1 MKYYPLYETGANTGL
16 YALGSTEIEAESTS
30 DAVAQAEKAAPAGS
44 RTGVWPYKM
53 ISGTPSATTPTS
65 AENGK
70 QYNVLAQPDGTA
82 GQFAPNGQVFASI
95 GADAAGMCQ
104 SLQKFFGYRLGLI
117 PTDAKPAP
125 AAAQPDTG
133 SSGSSTV
140 SSGTTSSGSAPSDGG
155 SVVSGGT
162 AAPAA

>member
-1 MKYYPLYETGANTGL
+1 MKYFALYETGANTGL
-16 YALGSTEIEAESTS
+16 YALASTEIEAESTS
-30 DAVAQAEKAAPAGS
+30 DAVTQAEKSAPAGS
-44 RTGVWPYKM
+44 RTGVWPYQM
-53 ISGTPSATTPTS
+53 ISGTPSAVAPTD
-65 AENGK
+65 AENGR
-70 QYNVLAQPDGTA
+70 QYNVLAQPGGAA
-82 GQFAPNGQVFASI
+82 GQFAGNGQVFASI
-95 GADAAGMCQ
+95 GADAAGMCL

-125 AAAQPDTG
+125 VASPPDTG
-133 SSGSSTV
+133 STGSSTV